1 MEPQNFILRLTKLEG
16 EGDSHQSSQ
25 GHDDDTSS
33 RFNIRGITSTEGDGR
48 NGDGRNGESGHSH
61 SGDSN
66 GRNGDGINI
75 IEVRGTVVGE
85 SVESVKRINTDVASE
100 SITVANASAGRSGG
114 TGRSAR
120 LGRDAGRSGSGGN
133 GTVHGEEGHL
143 HIDVSL
149 HKGNDLNGTDAAE
162 VTTRAELREQENG
175 INSGTSNES
184 EVEHASSVSGT
195 RVDDEV
201 DTGGKI
207 GGDAHT
213 ERVTTVVTEVDSTET
228 AGVEVDTTIGTI
240 VLDGGLT
247 TGTSRGSTLEETVG
261 HTR

>member
-48 NGDGRNGESGHSH
+48 NGDGRNGESGHCH

-100 SITVANASAGRSGG
+100 SITVANASVGRSGG

-120 LGRDAGRSGSGGN
+120 LGRDAGRRGSGGRSGGN

-143 HIDVSL
+143 HIDVRL
-149 HKGNDLNGTDAAE
+149 HKGNDLNSTDAAE
-162 VTTRAELREQENG
+162 VPM
-175 INSGTSNES
+175 
-184 EVEHASSVSGT
+184 
-195 RVDDEV
+195 
-201 DTGGKI
+201 
-207 GGDAHT
+207 
-213 ERVTTVVTEVDSTET
+213 
-228 AGVEVDTTIGTI
+228 
-240 VLDGGLT
+240 
-247 TGTSRGSTLEETVG
+247 
-261 HTR
+261 

>member
-100 SITVANASAGRSGG
+100 SITVANASVGRSGG

-120 LGRDAGRSGSGGN
+120 LGRDAGRRGSGGRSSGN
-133 GTVHGEEGHL
+133 RTVHGEEGHL

-149 HKGNDLNGTDAAE
+149 HKGNDLNSTDAAE
-162 VTTRAELREQENG
+162 VTTRAELRELENG

-228 AGVEVDTTIGTI
+228 AGVEVDRTIGTI
-240 VLDGGLT
+240 VLPM
-247 TGTSRGSTLEETVG
+247 
-261 HTR
+261 

>member
-48 NGDGRNGESGHSH
+48 NGDGRNGDSGNCYGGDSDGGHGESGHSH

-100 SITVANASAGRSGG
+100 SITVANASVGRS
-114 TGRSAR
+114 
-120 LGRDAGRSGSGGN
+120 SGN
-133 GTVHGEEGHL
+133 RTVHGEEGHL

-149 HKGNDLNGTDAAE
+149 HKGNDLNSTDAAE
-162 VTTRAELREQENG
+162 VTTRAELRELENG

-228 AGVEVDTTIGTI
+228 AGVEVDRTIGTI

-247 TGTSRGSTLEETVG
+247 TGTSRGSTLEEAVPM
-261 HTR
+261 